1 VISLENPISTGDNPE
16 PCKGNIMANDTQPRV
31 QSRYSALTQ
40 SPRFLEA
47 QKNLLAA
54 IAEESLKLRQV
65 RSVGDSDVR
74 RQFADSISTFNRNRG
89 REVYYPYLSS
99 GLGAGPYIEL
109 TDGSVKLDM
118 ITGIGINFFGHSH
131 PALMEEVLL
140 AASADIMQG
149 NLQPGVEAKD
159 VLQAILARVGTDK
172 GSRLKHAWLTCSGT
186 MANEIALKIIRQKK
200 SPSTKVIA
208 FEDCFA
214 GRSTAMQ
221 EITDNAGYRQGQPLY
236 GEAYHLP
243 YYSPKMGLARSLEIA
258 GGHLK
263 WLTDRFPG
271 KIAALMIELVQG
283 EGGFNYA
290 PREFYVKIFEQAKAA
305 GLAIWVDEIQT
316 FGRTGELFAYQTFG
330 LHEWVDVVTVG
341 KMLQACMVL
350 YTEEYNPKPGLV
362 AGTFSG
368 STVALRTAKRV
379 LELLDEEKHLG
390 SEGRTNQLSRR
401 FRSNIESLS
410 KGACSGMIGEIRT
423 IGGMIAFEPFGGTM
437 DDVKKVLMKLFDL
450 GVVAFYCGH
459 GPYLIR
465 MLPPL
470 GAMSEVDVDET
481 CRLIGAALVAV
492 NESRQAQ
499 SGANA

>member
-1 VISLENPISTGDNPE
+1 
-16 PCKGNIMANDTQPRV
+16 MANDTTSQA
-31 QSRYSALTQ
+31 QSRYSAMTT
-40 SPRFLEA
+40 SPKFLEA
-47 QKNLLAA
+47 RKNLLAA
-54 IAEESLKLRQV
+54 IAEESAKLRQV
-65 RSVGDSDVR
+65 RSVGDSEVR

-131 PALMEEVLL
+131 SALMEEVML

-159 VLQAILARVGTDK
+159 VLAAILARVGTDK
-172 GSRLKHAWLTCSGT
+172 GSRIKHAWLTCSGT

-200 SPSTKVIA
+200 SPATKVIA

-243 YYSPKMGLARSLEIA
+243 YYNPKMGLARSLEIA

-290 PREFYVKIFEQAKAA
+290 PREFYIKIFEQAKAA

-390 SEGRTNQLSRR
+390 PEGRINQLSRR
-401 FRSNIESLS
+401 FRDNIESLS

-470 GAMSEVDVDET
+470 GAMSEADVDET
-481 CRLIGAALVAV
+481 CRLIGDALVAV
-492 NESRQAQ
+492 NESRHAQ
-499 SGANA
+499 PGGKA